1 MKRILTAQLREKV
14 AVIGGGLAGSE
25 VAWKLAQSGIRVT
38 VFEMK
43 PKKYSP
49 AHKEDKL
56 GELVCSNSLR
66 SDVLYSGVGLLKQ
79 EMRKAGSLVIQAAEE
94 TKVPAGKA
102 LAVDRK
108 RFSEYVTSALQALP
122 QVEIERREI
131 TGIDDPVLDEY
142 SSVVVCTGPLSSEPL
157 TRSILSA
164 IGNQELYFYDAI
176 APIVSADSIDWDKV
190 FFASR
195 YDPESSDYL
204 NCPMNKEEYYRLRQA
219 ILAGEKV
226 KLESFESEKHF
237 EGCLPVETLAERGEM
252 TLAFGPLK
260 PVGLQD
266 PRTGETP
273 FAVVQLRAENR
284 EKTMFNLVGFQ
295 TKLTYK
301 AQKEAFT
308 LIPGLENADFLRLG
322 SIHRNTYIN
331 SPQVLTPYLEIK
343 NKPGIYLAG
352 QITGVEGYV
361 ESAACG
367 LWLGLFLAGKYKNL
381 SVDHPPEDT
390 ALGGL
395 LKHLRTP
402 AKSFQPMNINFGL
415 LPPLNQKA
423 KKSKRKELYVQRA
436 EQSWQKW
443 WEELELSGI

>member
-1 MKRILTAQLREKV
+1 LQQKV

-25 VAWKLAQSGIRVT
+25 VTWKLAQNGIGVT

-43 PKKYSP
+43 PAKFSP
-49 AHKEDKL
+49 AHNDDKL
-56 GELVCSNSLR
+56 GELVCSNSFR
-66 SDVLYSGVGLLKQ
+66 SDMLFSGVGLLKQ
-79 EMRKAGSLVIQAAEE
+79 EMRKAKSLVMQAAEE
-94 TKVPAGKA
+94 TRVPAGKA
-102 LAVDRK
+102 LAVDRE
-108 RFSEYVTSALQALP
+108 RFAEYVTRALQELP
-122 QVEIERREI
+122 EVEIVRQEI
-131 TGIDDPVLDEY
+131 SGIDDPVLNDY
-142 SSVVVCTGPLSSEPL
+142 SSVVIATGPLCSDSL
-157 TRSILSA
+157 TDSILNV

-204 NCPMNKEEYYRLRQA
+204 NCPLNEEEYYRLRQA
-219 ILAGEKV
+219 LLTGERV
-226 KLESFESEKHF
+226 NPESFESEKHF

-260 PVGLQD
+260 PVGLED
-266 PRTGETP
+266 PGTGETP
-273 FAVVQLRAENR
+273 FAVVQLRAENL

-295 TKLTYK
+295 TKLTYR

-308 LIPGLENADFLRLG
+308 LIPGLENANFLRLG

-331 SPQVLTPYLEIK
+331 SPQALTPYLEIK
-343 NKPGIYLAG
+343 NRPGIYLAG

-367 LWLGLFLAGKYKNL
+367 LWLGLYLAGKYKDVQ
-381 SVDHPPEDT
+381 VDLPPEDT

-402 AKSFQPMNINFGL
+402 AKDFQPMNVNFGL

-423 KKSKRKELYVQRA
+423 KKRRRKELYVQRA
-436 EQSWQKW
+436 EQSWQQW
-443 WEELELSGI
+443 WENQVSGLAL